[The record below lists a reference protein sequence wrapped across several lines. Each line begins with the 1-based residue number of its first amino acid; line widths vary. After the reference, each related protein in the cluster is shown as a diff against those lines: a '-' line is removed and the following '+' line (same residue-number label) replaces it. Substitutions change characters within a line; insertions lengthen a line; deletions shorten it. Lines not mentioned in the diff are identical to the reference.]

1 MQNDFAPNFVHALD
15 ASHLVF
21 TALGMKAQDLH
32 IAGIHDSF
40 GTHACDVASMHSVIR
55 DEFVHLYQ
63 GRNVLSEFLW
73 EVNGVGEV
81 PMRGTLD
88 LDSVR
93 DSEFFFC

>member
-1 MQNDFAPNFVHALD
+1 VHALD

-21 TALGMKAQDLH
+21 TALDMAELELH

-40 GTHACDVASMHSVIR
+40 GTHACDVIAMHGAIR
-55 DEFVHLYQ
+55 GSFVRLYQ

-81 PMRGTLD
+81 PMRGMLD
-88 LDSVR
+88 LESVR
-93 DSEFFFC
+93 ESEFFFC